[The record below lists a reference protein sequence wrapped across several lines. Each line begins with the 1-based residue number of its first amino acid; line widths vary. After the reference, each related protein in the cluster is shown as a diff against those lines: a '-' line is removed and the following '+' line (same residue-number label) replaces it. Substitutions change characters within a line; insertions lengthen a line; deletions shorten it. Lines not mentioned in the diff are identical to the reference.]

1 MKVEYEP
8 TYEDYK
14 AAYATY
20 RGKSRASAAIHFIL
34 FKAFPLAAAVA
45 IILALVQASRSRVD
59 PVALSLAPSLLTLTL
74 FVYLNRFSYIRRQ
87 VRNLFPV
94 GAKDRKIIAEI
105 GEDEI
110 VTLIPGAI
118 RTEYFWES
126 ISLFLASSRVNLLYI
141 SPDRF
146 ILIPNRVLKTE
157 ERVWLHET
165 IARKGIKTKSC

>member
-1 MKVEYEP
+1 
-8 TYEDYK
+8 
-14 AAYATY
+14 
-20 RGKSRASAAIHFIL
+20 
-34 FKAFPLAAAVA
+34 
-45 IILALVQASRSRVD
+45 
-59 PVALSLAPSLLTLTL
+59 
-74 FVYLNRFSYIRRQ
+74 
-87 VRNLFPV
+87 V

-105 GEDEI
+105 GEEEI

-118 RTEYFWES
+118 RTEYSWDS
-126 ISLFLASSRVNLLYI
+126 ISLFLSSPRVNLLYI